1 MVKVAVTGGT
11 GFVGRNL
18 VERLIA
24 EGHDVTVL
32 THRESPE
39 RIFDAQPQSVR
50 GSIGDVA
57 SLKAAFEGNQA
68 VYHLVGIIAETKTQT
83 FEKTVVEGTTN
94 VIEAC
99 RQAGVNRIIYLSAMG
114 TSKNAPSKY
123 HQSKYLAEQAVIASG
138 IDYVIYRPSVIYGL
152 GDGFVSMLTN
162 MVTSMPFTP
171 VVGKGKYKLQ
181 PAYIDDVVY
190 ALAQGLTNERALN
203 QIIEIGGPD
212 QLEYVQ
218 ILSIIKKVLNKSK
231 MNFHIPVWV
240 MKAAASVL
248 EKILKP
254 APITRDQL
262 IMMEMGNIGDISRMK
277 EIFSLDPIE
286 FEQGLRKYLR

>member
-1 MVKVAVTGGT
+1 MRVAVTGGT

-18 VERLIA
+18 VGRLVA
-24 EGHDVTVL
+24 EGHDVTIL
-32 THRESPE
+32 THRGSAEG
-39 RIFDAQPQSVR
+39 IFDAQPRLVR
-50 GSIGDVA
+50 GSISDIA

-94 VIEAC
+94 VVEAC
-99 RQAGVNRIIYLSAMG
+99 RQSGVNRLIYLSAMG
-114 TSKNAPSKY
+114 TGENVPSKY
-123 HQSKYLAEQAVIASG
+123 HQTKYLAEQTVRASG

-162 MVTSMPFTP
+162 MVTSLPITP

-181 PAYIDDVVY
+181 PVYIDDVVF

-203 QIIEIGGPD
+203 QTIEIGGPD

-218 ILSIIKKVLNKSK
+218 ILSIIKKVLNKSRL
-231 MNFHIPVWV
+231 NFHIPVWV

-248 EKILKP
+248 EKILRP

-262 IMMEMGNIGDISRMK
+262 IMMEMGNIGDISKMK
-277 EIFSLDPIE
+277 ELFLIDPIE